1 MTASHASLLH
11 LSASEASLKHLKPLS
26 SSSQASLSS
35 AAAANHHPSSSS
47 SSSAFVHQEDL
58 PAPPEMEDS
67 SSAPPLPP
75 IKRENINVSP
85 EPNSHPSHHQHHHNN
100 KNDHHQQHPGV
111 ISHDEA
117 TSTTADSL
125 SNVSET
131 AKATTFRHLHQTY
144 LAELEYMLCE
154 FQKLERQLLGARNLQ
169 ASESDGSRERRE
181 KLHSFILHLED
192 TIQQIHTGCDTE
204 GKSTLLD
211 KETTTTTAN
220 KPSSNE
226 KKEEEGVQKLEEHI
240 LANLLPVKVRLAKQL
255 AAQQG
260 AKHNPA
266 AMPVRGV
273 VSERAAATK
282 ESDVATSQ
290 FGKPLEGGGSSLTQ
304 KLHGRTLG
312 ASGAVNS
319 NNNNTRAETK
329 ILYAGMAIGSDKHQM
344 RSSLSAASSA
354 HRLLLQGKDVT
365 DRSRTRARDEMRNSA
380 PLGQRAVDTAVGKG
394 ADPSTDVPLAED
406 LGRTDAS
413 SAARP
418 NDDADSVNSLLS
430 AERRRLQRKRR
441 HKRKRIL
448 RDHLL
453 LQDPQ
458 QHQQTALGTAKRKK
472 GTNGSKKRGPR
483 NVEYMCALCNE
494 VYNSTCDYNPWWVLT
509 QEECPKCQKTQVCK
523 TFTVDEYPF
532 FYRKYLNVNAFFL
545 PYNRFLESILAPL
558 PTPSNITPPC

>member
-26 SSSQASLSS
+26 QASLSS
-35 AAAANHHPSSSS
+35 AADQ
-47 SSSAFVHQEDL
+47 SSSAFVNSEDL
-58 PAPPEMEDS
+58 PALPEMEDS
-67 SSAPPLPP
+67 SASEPHLPVV
-75 IKRENINVSP
+75 KRENINVSP
-85 EPNSHPSHHQHHHNN
+85 EPNNNNNSSSN
-100 KNDHHQQHPGV
+100 KNDHPGV
-111 ISHDEA
+111 VSHDEA
-117 TSTTADSL
+117 GSTTTDSI
-125 SNVSET
+125 VSET
-131 AKATTFRHLHQTY
+131 APLKAITFRHLNQKY

-192 TIQQIHTGCDTE
+192 TIQQIHTGCETE
-204 GKSTLLD
+204 G
-211 KETTTTTAN
+211 
-220 KPSSNE
+220 E

-240 LANLLPVKVRLAKQL
+240 LANLLPVKVRLTKQL

-273 VSERAAATK
+273 VSERVASK
-282 ESDVATSQ
+282 EPEASQ
-290 FGKPLEGGGSSLTQ
+290 FGKPLEGNGSSLTQ

-312 ASGAVNS
+312 AGTVTKA
-319 NNNNTRAETK
+319 RAESK

-365 DRSRTRARDEMRNSA
+365 DRSRTRPRENVNSSRPA
-380 PLGQRAVDTAVGKG
+380 SAAVDDM
-394 ADPSTDVPLAED
+394 DPSTHAPPSDDVL
-406 LGRTDAS
+406 RTDAS
-413 SAARP
+413 SAHAGRP
-418 NDDADSVNSLLS
+418 DEDVDSVNSLLS

-453 LQDPQ
+453 LDPQ
-458 QHQQTALGTAKRKK
+458 QQAAKRKK
-472 GTNGSKKRGPR
+472 GTSSSKKRGPR

-494 VYNSTCDYNPWWVLT
+494 VYNSTCDYNPWWALT
-509 QEECPKCQKTQVCK
+509 QEECPKCEKTQVCHQ
-523 TFTVDEYPF
+523 
-532 FYRKYLNVNAFFL
+532 
-545 PYNRFLESILAPL
+545 
-558 PTPSNITPPC
+558 